1 MTHCITLQRFMVFNT
16 ASSEDVTLS
25 DKQQVVFNWLND
37 ELRFP
42 VYADVY
48 KGAVFSLAKKSPGYI
63 TYVSHAGRDFMNELA
78 ATVKK
83 MESVEVDN
91 ESDTPANGIDSAR
104 VQYVDLVGELQK
116 VWNDKWG
123 TEYVH
128 AMDGTE
134 IGNFV
139 PFEVCERINDLIDD
153 HNTGRERSDNLAPLF
168 FTTLLDYADKERIPS
183 NLLSEWTQTR
193 RWFLAHA
200 HLREGEF
207 DTVDSDDLESRFRTL
222 DDLLYVAASTEIE
235 RLRGINEILEE
246 TNE

>member
-1 MTHCITLQRFMVFNT
+1 MNNTSSDGITLST
-16 ASSEDVTLS
+16 E
-25 DKQQVVFNWLND
+25 QQTIFDWLNN
-37 ELRFP
+37 ELQLP

-48 KGAVFSLAKKSPGYI
+48 KGAVDLLEEKSPGYI
-63 TYVSHAGRDFMNELA
+63 TLVSHAGRDFMNELA

-83 MESVEVDN
+83 MESVEVGN
-91 ESDTPANGIDSAR
+91 ESDTTANGIDSAR

-116 VWNDKWG
+116 VWNDEWG
-123 TEYVH
+123 TESVH
-128 AMDGTE
+128 ATDDME
-134 IGNFV
+134 MGNLI
-139 PFEVCERINDLIDD
+139 PFDVCERIQNLIDE
-153 HNTGRERSDNLAPLF
+153 HNAGRERSDNLAPLF
-168 FTTLLDYADKERIPS
+168 FTTLLDYADRERIPS
-183 NLLSEWTQTR
+183 NLLSEWKQTR